1 MYVVLP
7 FELLIVKNLP
17 RVSRQDFVVK
27 LDTKLIY
34 CCHNEMFPKFENC
47 VQKHRIDYA
56 IWVPNIRLG
65 PIHLQVEQLRIYMTL
80 TCGSKL
86 ECALQSDIC
95 RCKLHVPAVQSHT
108 ENLKIIVKIRI
119 KPFDHRECKVDN
131 RSHFLVVACWF
142 KIIGEVEVELAHIEA
157 DWIMHEVLVREI

>member
-1 MYVVLP
+1 MDVVLP

-34 CCHNEMFPKFENC
+34 CCHYKMFPKFENC

-65 PIHLQVEQLRIYMTL
+65 PIHLQVEQLRINMAF

-86 ECALQSDIC
+86 ECAFQSDIC

-108 ENLKIIVKIRI
+108 ENLKIVVKLRI
-119 KPFDHRECKVDN
+119 KPFDHRECKVYN
-131 RSHFLVVACWF
+131 WSHLFVVACWF
-142 KIIGEVEVELAHIEA
+142 NKICEVEVELAHIEA